1 VAVYCPP
8 TFRRNAVSAADA
20 PPPVHADLRDDEL
33 RRLVQAHVEIDVPSA
48 SRRISRAIANADLAD
63 IEAGRLL
70 ILHVCREIASR
81 LTNQVEGIRA
91 EASRDPFIAVRQAVD
106 LVRTDFEHL
115 VGLYRDGAGDARAH
129 DLAELLTG
137 VAEVAAEAKVAT
149 AILAEAFQS
158 DTVAVS
164 CADAAAHNLVR
175 IRERLVAL
183 GVSPEMPG
191 DRIDDA
197 ARIRLAR
204 QATRDLDAIA
214 PSEIRRIERLAGNW
228 YLLNAS
234 TPRAGSRKVGGGLV
248 PPLAARDALN
258 LRRAAAAAAAAFAH
272 LRDEP
277 GFLGLLRQVAM
288 VERHREAAASG
299 TTVFKGSPLANLN
312 QRIRD
317 ALRTE
322 AKPVPVLTLRREAGG
337 VSGRF
342 DDGRT
347 GIAIL
352 DDHSARLSPR
362 YPDAVRIVPLA
373 AHRVDLPTIEE
384 AAAAGIGLS
393 FRTLEDALACI
404 EIGDP
409 DTVRLFFDGDYAV
422 VDRTDEPVPVAPGA
436 TGPSPA

>member
-1 VAVYCPP
+1 MAVYCPP
-8 TFRRNAVSAADA
+8 TFRRNVTPAADA

-33 RRLVQAHVEIDVPSA
+33 KRLVHAHVEIDAPSA

-81 LTNQVEGIRA
+81 LSNQVEGIRA

-115 VGLYRDGAGDARAH
+115 VGLYRNGAGDTRTH
-129 DLAELLTG
+129 EIAEMLVG
-137 VAEVAAEAKVAT
+137 AAEVAAEAKVAT
-149 AILAEAFQS
+149 SILADAFQS
-158 DTVAVS
+158 DSVAVS
-164 CADAAAHNLVR
+164 CAEAAARNLDR
-175 IRERLVAL
+175 IQESLVAL
-183 GVSPEMPG
+183 QLVPEMPG
-191 DRIDDA
+191 TRIEEA

-234 TPRAGSRKVGGGLV
+234 TPRAGSRKAGGGLV
-248 PPLAARDALN
+248 PPLAVRDALN

-317 ALRTE
+317 ALRID

-342 DDGRT
+342 DDGRI

-373 AHRVDLPTIEE
+373 AHRADLPTIEE
-384 AAAAGIGLS
+384 ASAIGIGLS

-422 VDRTDEPVPVAPGA
+422 ADRTDEPVPVAPA
-436 TGPSPA
+436 ASGPSPA

>member
-1 VAVYCPP
+1 MAVYCPP
-8 TFRRNAVSAADA
+8 TFRRNATPAADA

-33 RRLVQAHVEIDVPSA
+33 KRLAHAHAEIDIPSA

-63 IEAGRLL
+63 VEAGRLL
-70 ILHVCREIASR
+70 ILHVSREIASR
-81 LTNQVEGIRA
+81 LNNQVEGIRS

-106 LVRTDFEHL
+106 LVATDFEHL
-115 VGLYRDGAGDARAH
+115 AARYKENAGDARAH
-129 DLAELLTG
+129 DLAETLIG
-137 VAEVAAEAKVAT
+137 AAEVAAEAKVAT
-149 AILAEAFQS
+149 AILAESFQF
-158 DTVAVS
+158 DTVAAS
-164 CADAAAHNLVR
+164 CADAAASHLAR
-175 IRERLVAL
+175 IQARLVLL
-183 GVSPEMPG
+183 GLTRETSP
-191 DRIDDA
+191 DAADDA
-197 ARIRLAR
+197 ARLRLAR
-204 QATRDLDAIA
+204 QATRDLDALA
-214 PSEIRRIERLAGNW
+214 PSELKRIERLAGNW

-234 TPRAGSRKVGGGLV
+234 TPRTGSRKQGGGLV
-248 PPLAARDALN
+248 PPLTARDALN
-258 LRRAAAAAAAAFAH
+258 LRRAAAAAATAFGH

-288 VERHREAAASG
+288 VERHREAATTGS
-299 TTVFKGSPLANLN
+299 TVFKGSPLANLN

-352 DDHSARLSPR
+352 DDHPARLSPR
-362 YPDAVRIVPLA
+362 YPEAVRIVPLA
-373 AHRVDLPTIEE
+373 AHQTELPTIDE
-384 AAAAGIGLS
+384 ARAIGIGLS

-409 DTVRLFFDGDYAV
+409 DTVRLFFSGDYAV
-422 VDRTDEPVPVAPGA
+422 VDRTDEPAPSATVP
-436 TGPSPA
+436 TGPSPM